1 MPALVW
7 LTLPLVAV
15 IGFQDAA
22 RDIDPPPPVRVL
34 GDVRAEI
41 KSRAAAHEL
50 VALELKGP
58 TPPIVGY
65 LTRAGRVRFELVDDQ
80 DSRLRRVFYDDVV
93 AFLDVHTHRRL
104 AVVGPT
110 WAGRHLRPWLGRH
123 VNVIVAGAI
132 TTCILLMFYLSIPY
146 T

>member
-1 MPALVW
+1 MSALAW
-7 LTLPLVAV
+7 LTLQLGAIV
-15 IGFQDAA
+15 GFQNVG
-22 RDIDPPPPVRVL
+22 RDVDTPAPVRVL
-34 GDVRAEI
+34 HDVRAEI

-65 LTRAGRVRFELVDDQ
+65 LMRAGRVRFDLVDDQ
-80 DSRLRRVFYDDVV
+80 GSRLRQVFYDDVV
-93 AFLDVHTHRRL
+93 AFLDVLTHRRL

-110 WAGRHLRPWLGRH
+110 WAARHLRPWLGRH
-123 VNVIVAGAI
+123 VNVIVAAAI
-132 TTCILLMFYLSIPY
+132 TTCILLTFYLSIPY